1 MRIAQKIVFRQ
12 ITPREFFDIYKPK
25 GHYAKGGGQS
35 YIDFSKSV
43 PLKQWREFF
52 KGTSPKI
59 FTGRP
64 AWDILI
70 NSLSLAQSQK
80 VKIGQRR
87 GTSVSIR
94 SQKLQSTSKSG
105 NRVYAWHPDYTGFPQ
120 PKHVLKSSHDPSIKP
135 LIANLAIY
143 IIRDSTGAY
152 WAGWFQRP
160 KPSPQWSCDKRLLP
174 MFSRD
179 NGYIA
184 LSPGI
189 SFDEDDIV
197 WPFRGITKAAQAL
210 AADNATDFLKEI
222 SPQPHVVKGSG
233 KTPTE
238 EEILQ
243 SLLVDDVV
251 ADSPKAKETIRKVW
265 ARNTKAVKRL
275 KALYGKCQITG
286 TKYVFQKVDG
296 APYVEGHHLIHLGRG
311 GSDASHNLVI
321 ISAHIHRMLHYAK
334 VSKVDLSK
342 IKKNRLKIRINDKPF
357 TITWHPQHA
366 KIVEAAAKTKTKI
379 KS

>member
-1 MRIAQKIVFRQ
+1 MRIAQKVVFRR

-25 GHYAKGGGQS
+25 GHYATGGGQS

-52 KGTSPKI
+52 KGISPKI

-64 AWDILI
+64 AWEVSL
-70 NSLSLAQSQK
+70 NSLGIGQSQK

-94 SQKLQSTSKSG
+94 SQKLQSASKSG
-105 NRVYAWHPDYTGFPQ
+105 NRVYAWHPEYTKFPQ
-120 PKHVLKSSHDPSIKP
+120 PQHVLNSSQDPSIKP
-135 LIANLAIY
+135 LIANLVIY
-143 IIRDSTGAY
+143 IIRDNKGTY

-160 KPSPQWSCDKRLLP
+160 KPAPKWSCDARLLP
-174 MFSRD
+174 MFSKD
-179 NGYIA
+179 NGSIA

-189 SFDEDDIV
+189 SFDEGDIV
-197 WPFRGITKAAQAL
+197 WPFRGGTKAAKAL
-210 AADNATDFLKEI
+210 TGDSTTDFLKEI

-243 SLLVDDVV
+243 GLLVDDVV

-265 ARNTKAVKRL
+265 ARNTKAVKKL

-296 APYVEGHHLIHLGRG
+296 SPYVEGHHLIHLGRG

-321 ISAHIHRMLHYAK
+321 ISAHIHRMLHYAE
-334 VSKVDLSK
+334 VSQIDLSK
-342 IKKNRLKIRINDKPF
+342 IQNNRLKILINAKPF

-366 KIVEAAAKTKTKI
+366 KIVEAAAQKKTKI